1 MGLLIG
7 EARSYGVVYSITSD
21 KTQFIM
27 VNLGDTFPNF
37 EADTTIGKIKFHD
50 FIGDSWCILFS
61 HPADYTPVC
70 TTELGKCVELEPEFK
85 KRGVKMI
92 ALSCDDVPSHEGWSK
107 DIIDYVKC
115 SSDKLPYPIISD
127 KSRDLAVKLGM
138 VDPAEK
144 DNAGLPLTC
153 RAVFIIGP
161 DKKLKLSMLYP
172 ATTGRNFAEILRV
185 IDSLQLTMNKKVAT
199 PEGWQQGGKCMV
211 LPSIPQEGI
220 EKVFPKGVTVQP
232 VPSGKAY
239 LRFTP
244 QPE

>member
-1 MGLLIG
+1 
-7 EARSYGVVYSITSD
+7 
-21 KTQFIM
+21 M

-185 IDSLQLTMNKKVAT
+185 IDSLQLTMNKKSRNTRGMAARRQVYGLT
-199 PEGWQQGGKCMV
+199 LHPPRGHR
-211 LPSIPQEGI
+211 
-220 EKVFPKGVTVQP
+220 KGVP
-232 VPSGKAY
+232 
-239 LRFTP
+239 
-244 QPE
+244 